1 MGALLRLLS
10 DKMRMVREDAMAV
23 SQVVE
28 EAFQGQSE
36 LDDEVLDKDLR
47 QVFYDLQDEKILD
60 VRRVEVREAGQARRH
75 YMWRVREEDPGLRPG
90 DRPKPDATERL
101 YLKLS
106 DSQWER
112 RRPVTDE

>member
-10 DKMRMVREDAMAV
+10 DKMRMVREDALAV

-47 QVFYDLQDEKILD
+47 QVFYDLQDEKILA
-60 VRRVEVREAGQARRH
+60 VRRVEVREHGQARRH
-75 YMWRVREEDPGLRPG
+75 YLWSVREEAALPEPAAA
-90 DRPKPDATERL
+90 PAPDAAERL
-101 YLKLS
+101 YQRL
-106 DSQWER
+106 DERRWER
-112 RRPVTDE
+112 KRPVAD